1 MAKKDGV
8 TIKDVARHA
17 GVSIA
22 AASYALNDT
31 GTISDATRQRVLK
44 AAEELNYHPNAFAR
58 HLKKRKTHT
67 IGVFI
72 TGFGGLFFE
81 QILDGIH
88 AVAVETQYDL
98 IVCPSS
104 RAVSKILTQR
114 QVDGAIVFD
123 TRIPN
128 EILTRLASQR
138 FPIVALDRF
147 LKADYFF
154 PLLMDNVNGVR
165 QVMAHLVEQGARRVN
180 FVSGAGDSFDN
191 RERMLT
197 FMEEA
202 DKHGVQYRVYQGDFN
217 EKSGYQAGLEMIQA
231 QDVPDAVFCAN
242 DQMAIGLMRAFQEHG
257 LRIPEDVGLVGFD
270 DIVVA
275 PLLTPP
281 LSSVNMSRYQWGIR
295 AARQLIDFL
304 EEGKPITCQ
313 RMPTRLVVRRSSL
326 ISPSSR
332 LKQEHHESTADHRT
346 GTESLD

>member
-8 TIKDVARHA
+8 TIKDVAKHA
-17 GVSIA
+17 RVSIA
-22 AASYALNDT
+22 AASYALNGT
-31 GTISDATRQRVLK
+31 GTISEETRQRVLK

-88 AVAVETQYDL
+88 AVALETQYDI
-98 IVCPSS
+98 IVCPAS
-104 RAVSKILTQR
+104 RTISKILTQR

-128 EILTRLASQR
+128 ETLTRLASQR

-147 LKADYFF
+147 LKVDYFF

-165 QVMAHLVEQGARRVN
+165 EVMAHLVDQGARRVH

-202 DKHGVQYRVYQGDFN
+202 EKYGVQYRIYPGDFN
-217 EKSGYQAGLEMIQA
+217 EKSGYQAGVQMIENR
-231 QDVPDAVFCAN
+231 DVPEAVFCAN
-242 DQMAIGLMRAFQEHG
+242 DQMAIGLMKAFQAHG
-257 LRIPEDVGLVGFD
+257 LRIPEDVGVVGFD
-270 DIVVA
+270 DIVLA
-275 PLLTPP
+275 PFLNPP
-281 LSSVNMSRYQWGIR
+281 LSSVNMSRYSWGIK

-304 EEGKPITCQ
+304 EEEKPITME
-313 RMPTRLVVRRSSL
+313 RMPTRLIVRRSSL
-326 ISPSSR
+326 IYSSSS
-332 LKQEHHESTADHRT
+332 QHGDHHESTADYRT
-346 GTESLD
+346 GTPSFD